1 MDRFLKGRNR
11 KRDIKEIVY
20 EHLPAV
26 YALVSGNGQYPAA
39 ARQIFYG
46 LRPMVLAELTDKQ
59 DLDSQYITQ
68 TLVPNFMAEA
78 PDVCADWDVVFDARG
93 HFSEPHTGKNF
104 GLGTLEVRQYL
115 DLFSMPSGL
124 QDAPPHLSTR
134 FPTVG
139 PSGCFC
145 NVLFIEKEGFLPL
158 LDKVKIS
165 TRFDLAIMST
175 KGLSST
181 AARRLM
187 ESMPGVRFLTLHDF
201 DKAGFSIIGTLQRN
215 TRRYKFKNPPEIIDL
230 GIRLE
235 DVRRLKLASEPFTIK
250 TAAAKNLRRNGAT
263 EAEIGFL
270 LGDGDGHGQ
279 RVELNA
285 MTSPQFIK
293 WLKGKLKKHGVKK
306 FVPDDDVLQT
316 AFKRA
321 ALAHKLNAEIDKVF
335 FKLRT
340 EADKAEV
347 PEDLRTMVQAYLK
360 RNPSE
365 SWDFAVAFVTDNFRR
380 AA

>member
-1 MDRFLKGRNR
+1 
-11 KRDIKEIVY
+11 
-20 EHLPAV
+20 
-26 YALVSGNGQYPAA
+26 
-39 ARQIFYG
+39 
-46 LRPMVLAELTDKQ
+46 
-59 DLDSQYITQ
+59 
-68 TLVPNFMAEA
+68 
-78 PDVCADWDVVFDARG
+78 
-93 HFSEPHTGKNF
+93 
-104 GLGTLEVRQYL
+104 
-115 DLFSMPSGL
+115 
-124 QDAPPHLSTR
+124 
-134 FPTVG
+134 
-139 PSGCFC
+139 
-145 NVLFIEKEGFLPL
+145 
-158 LDKVKIS
+158 
-165 TRFDLAIMST
+165 
-175 KGLSST
+175 
-181 AARRLM
+181 
-187 ESMPGVRFLTLHDF
+187 
-201 DKAGFSIIGTLQRN
+201 
-215 TRRYKFKNPPEIIDL
+215 
-230 GIRLE
+230 
-235 DVRRLKLASEPFTIK
+235 
-250 TAAAKNLRRNGAT
+250 AAAKNLRRNGAT